1 MWLVA
6 ALTVLTFG
14 LYLPIWFGLTWSE
27 MRKDTGDTQMFPLGH
42 ALSTLVPGWNAW
54 QAWRHFRAIDALV
67 SRGGKWHVDATSA
80 AVGLVIWWLTFTHY
94 SSDPLFLV
102 LDTIELA
109 AGTAVVAYGQRALN
123 RYWTARGGE
132 ERLLETDII
141 ALAAAA
147 TYGIVNLISLVSPQ

>member
-1 MWLVA
+1 
-6 ALTVLTFG
+6 
-14 LYLPIWFGLTWSE
+14 
-27 MRKDTGDTQMFPLGH
+27 MRKETGDTQMFPLGH

-54 QAWRHFRAIDALV
+54 QAWRHFSAIDGLV
-67 SRGGKWHVDATSA
+67 SRGGKRHVDATTA

-94 SSDPLFLV
+94 SSEPLFLV
-102 LDTIELA
+102 LDAIELA

-123 RYWTARGGE
+123 RYWTSRGGE

-147 TYGIVNLISLVSPQ
+147 AYGVVNLLSLVSPQ